1 MPSLHSGAMLA
12 WLIRRGW
19 VADTEPLPT
28 QTGDPRMIDP
38 KTGSKLSLYA
48 AVEKH
53 QERTGERPGFLPEKT
68 ETA

>member
-1 MPSLHSGAMLA
+1 MPSFHSEAMLA

-19 VADTEPLPT
+19 VADTKPLPT
-28 QTGDPRMIDP
+28 QTGDPRVIDP
-38 KTGSKLSLYA
+38 QTGDTFSLHA

-53 QERTGERPGFLPEKT
+53 EQRTGERPDFLPENT